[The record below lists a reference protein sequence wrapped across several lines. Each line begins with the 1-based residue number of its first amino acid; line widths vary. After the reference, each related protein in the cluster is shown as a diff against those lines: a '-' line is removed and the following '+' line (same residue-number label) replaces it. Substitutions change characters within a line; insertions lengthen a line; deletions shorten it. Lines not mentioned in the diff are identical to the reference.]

1 MKEIN
6 TEIRILSTPSK
17 VWETLMDLENWS
29 KWNPV
34 VNNIHGK
41 LSIGGQLSITMSDS
55 KGNPAKKYK
64 AVITELKKN
73 ERFSFIATMMGKFI
87 FSAERTIELKTTNK
101 ETILIQREVYTGV
114 MVTLFWKKLSTDA
127 LGILESMNKALKQEI
142 EKEK

>member
-6 TEIRILSTPSK
+6 TEIKISSPPNK
-17 VWETLMDLENWS
+17 VWEALMDLENWS
-29 KWNPV
+29 KWKPV

-87 FSAERTIELKTTNK
+87 FSAERTIELKTINK
-101 ETILIQREVYTGV
+101 ETILISEH
-114 MVTLFWKKLSTDA
+114 LSQKNNF
-127 LGILESMNKALKQEI
+127 L
-142 EKEK
+142 